1 MHIAWKSH
9 KLVLIMSS
17 SNNTLQFDSEGFL
30 LDLALW
36 DESVAHLMAD
46 RESITL
52 TPAHFDVIYLLRDFY
67 KKHQVA
73 PANRPL
79 VKLARESLGQ
89 DKGNSIYLMTLFPE
103 SPAKYAAK
111 IAGLPKPPN
120 CL

>member
-1 MHIAWKSH
+1 MK
-9 KLVLIMSS
+9 KLSAGINMSDS
-17 SNNTLQFDSEGFL
+17 QSPLAFDQEGFL

-36 DESVAHLMAD
+36 NETIA
-46 RESITL
+46 REIAKRDAIAL
-52 TPAHFDVIYLLRDFY
+52 TQAHFDVIYLLRDFY
-67 KKHQVA
+67 RKHQVA

-79 VKLARESLGQ
+79 VKLVKENLGL

-103 SPAKYAAK
+103 SPAKFAAK

>member
-1 MHIAWKSH
+1 
-9 KLVLIMSS
+9 MSTATPS
-17 SNNTLQFDSEGFL
+17 LAFDQEGFL

-36 DESVAHLMAD
+36 DESVAHQIAKRD
-46 RESITL
+46 AIVL
-52 TPAHFDVIYLLRDFY
+52 TQAHFDVIYLLRDFY

-79 VKLARESLGQ
+79 VKLTKENLGQ

-103 SPAKYAAK
+103 SPAKFAAK